1 MSFISVMMLEGQ
13 DDFLR
18 AEREL
23 FQWRIRIESEVEFDV
38 ELKQVAEEEL
48 DHLRFFDSQW
58 SN

>member
-23 FQWRIRIESEVEFDV
+23 FQWRLRIESEVEFDV
-38 ELKQVAEEEL
+38 ELNQLALEEP
-48 DHLRFFDSQW
+48 DHPRFFVI
-58 SN
+58 SNG